1 MKKSVKLLS
10 VLLAVLMILSSLT
23 VGAFAAKTNYKTVAN
38 LEALGAYNEYG
49 TVTRLSSEERMSIVF
64 DELDRIL
71 AKANIKM
78 DTISVLGL
86 TIQLDFRDIDKIC
99 SSIDSF
105 KSTLNSGLAGFAM
118 AIVDLGILE
127 DVNLDSWQS
136 GMSRSGTAQM
146 TIIYEVLEVLKT
158 NSSVVQTVLT
168 SGIKLGMIA
177 NFIKGLDLSEINAM
191 VTDLPTLIRGL
202 IYPLFSRP
210 DDTATLRN
218 RYQAA
223 TYDIYGTIDE
233 FVKGLFTKRMKWT
246 SYRVDAAGNDLG
258 YTEALP
264 TTNATTRYFEFN
276 GDSVTQYDYQFKDD
290 KDKGYAKG
298 TWVATV
304 TYTKAIEYEGADTYV
319 FKAPEGYEGDGTLKW
334 YAAGD
339 EGYWIPALRDEVSNG
354 SLKNI
359 SLNSADYS
367 VLTLVYMFAPVLFQE
382 MAPVVLNGS
391 VKKLVAELFDVKFT
405 KIGTLGNLEEA
416 VPSDTFFTEPQGYYV
431 WEWSNYKV
439 IDGVP
444 YYRFEDEFFKG
455 EIPANISSYYY
466 MFDWNYH
473 IDGDWA
479 DEFIPAKDG
488 QTSAAGYTRILQALN
503 KFIGKAIDTIILDT
517 WTVPK
522 TGVTYN
528 KADIFTW
535 TDGGNDKLAN
545 NILNVARN
553 VVNIAPIEIF
563 GDYYQE
569 AQFYNAMMTGT
580 LSQAVNGA
588 ICELVKMVMP
598 QIIFP
603 DNVVNQN
610 MLAIAAV
617 VVRELCSQLMPS
629 YNFDALIYSDY
640 NNRAVHEGK
649 TQVYWLNTTITMG
662 MDLGMY
668 YLRNLADLGE
678 NTSSS
683 YYKVMKN
690 LGATPTDDAEA
701 MTYAADFDVAKWTYK
716 VDWIIDWA
724 LATDEWCWRMSKL
737 VNVTGATT
745 LTSYQDPWVKLNS
758 VLLAILPL
766 DQLLNA
772 DGGSASTFLE
782 KVLRNKIVDAVAG
795 TGSDINNTPFNF
807 DTFVS
812 LFDIPSGYFR
822 NGKILDQAL
831 KLVISIVNGVASKAY
846 GGELLSSSTY
856 TTLNAVLTHSNLRTT
871 AVNLVANI
879 LKFIYTNGVLDVALP
894 FVNMFLGWKTDPQ
907 EYHDPDIYWFNDG
920 GDTYLYS
927 GVTNTLRFVNN
938 SSGMLLKHRNAEADK
953 PYNIVVKSIS
963 FGDSGI
969 TTSTTFPKTCAPY
982 ETLDIAL
989 TVPANTNKAFKA
1001 TVVYAFTGKDGN
1013 ALGGDQT
1020 KSFFGYVS
1028 SNADQE
1034 AVKVD
1039 EVDTGDYWQ
1048 RDAYNQYVFTTNI
1061 YDTVTTY
1068 KGSATF
1074 LPAKLWTIFNSGN
1087 KTKSWASQ
1095 KYDTVPGAP
1104 MNTYFQ
1110 VITDR
1115 ATAGWAAKLTDS
1127 SVGSDT
1133 SSSGLFWKAKSG
1145 VTADTNFPYG
1155 TYDGGQV
1162 AVKYGSKSGTW
1173 SVDFIYYNDYDIN
1186 NVLNKYINLNI
1197 EASDVSAEGQT
1208 AYTNYTSKLLDVVKW
1223 AYIPKRTDYVT
1234 AVQPNIQNAI
1244 TALDNAYEALEPYI
1258 EVVPV
1263 DYEAEL
1269 QEVLDTAE
1277 PNDRDYDFQ
1286 DYKLFEYFKYEN
1298 QRTNIREMLKAY
1310 TRPEMP
1316 TDYIE
1321 GEALTIDQINAIKGA
1336 NNATI
1341 ARGITA
1347 TLSHPTEDDMTAY
1360 LAADAAYTKPNYSPL
1375 LIADTKVKVPY
1386 YQGFMFNNPRD
1397 NYYNQFLAKEVAY
1410 ADANFPAADESKYS
1424 PDTWAEYATRL
1435 ATAKA
1440 VLADA
1445 NALHS
1450 EIFDAKYFLMVAMR
1464 NLNEIEHSM
1473 KDNGENYLAEL
1484 TALTQNAEVI
1494 LNNIDY
1500 YAVVDGVDMDEA
1512 LGQLVKALGVRYT
1525 NDNGDAAI
1533 LYDHSAYTFLD
1544 YDRVNTTK
1552 EKGKVD
1558 EAADKL
1564 KAAIDNFYVDALG
1577 EKDGDTVV
1585 NTVESQLK
1593 TISGIQPGSLANAAD
1608 LMDHVVQKIAN
1619 ATYTPAVSAK
1629 SGLFGTGAKVD
1640 VSVEG
1645 IGTLVTYYVVIF
1657 GDVNG
1662 DGAIDAFDTYTTD
1675 RAVNSIEEL
1684 KDSYFTAADIDA
1696 DDAVALADYAV
1707 VKNAVAGTPI
1717 PANG

>member
-1 MKKSVKLLS
+1 MKKSTKLLS

-23 VGAFAAKTNYKTVAN
+23 LAASAAKANYKTVAN
-38 LEALGAYNEYG
+38 LESLSAYNNYG
-49 TVTRLSSEERMSIVF
+49 TVTRLSSEERFSIVL

-71 AKANIKM
+71 AKANINM
-78 DTISVLGL
+78 GTVFNALGL
-86 TIQLDFRDIDKIC
+86 SITLDFRSIDKVC
-99 SSIDSF
+99 SSLDTIYNTF
-105 KSTLNSGLAGFAM
+105 NSGLASFAM
-118 AIVDLGILE
+118 LILNFGIIE
-127 DVNLDSWQS
+127 DVNFDSWKT
-136 GMSRSGTAQM
+136 GMTRAGTAQL
-146 TIIYEVLEVLKT
+146 TIIYEVLELLSK
-158 NSSVVQTVLT
+158 NSSVVNTALT
-168 SGIKLGMIA
+168 SGLDLGMIGSL
-177 NFIKGLDLSEINAM
+177 ITGLDLSEINAM
-191 VTDLPTLIRGL
+191 ITDLPTLIRGL

-218 RYQAA
+218 RYQTA
-223 TYDIYGTIDE
+223 TYDINTTIDE
-233 FVKGLFTKRMKWT
+233 FVKGIFTKPMNWT
-246 SYRVDAAGNDLG
+246 SYRVDAQGNDLG
-258 YTEALP
+258 YTVALP
-264 TTNATTRYFEFN
+264 TTNATTRYFEIN
-276 GDSVTQYDYQFKDD
+276 GDSITQYDYQFKDND
-290 KDKGYAKG
+290 EKGYTKG
-298 TWVATV
+298 EWAATV
-304 TYTKAIEYEGADTYV
+304 TYTKDAEYEGSDTYV
-319 FKAPEGYEGDGTLKW
+319 FRAPEGYDGDQTLK
-334 YAAGD
+334 YYTAGND
-339 EGYWIPALRDEVSNG
+339 GYFVPGIRDAINNGDLSFSLNG
-354 SLKNI
+354 S
-359 SLNSADYS
+359 DS
-367 VLTLVYMFAPVLFQE
+367 VLTLLYKFVPYVFRA

-405 KIGTLGNLEEA
+405 KIGTLGNLEVE
-416 VPSDTFFTEPQGYYV
+416 VPSDTFFTEAQGEYL

-444 YYRFEDEFFKG
+444 YYRFEDEFFVG

-473 IDGDWA
+473 VDDDFI
-479 DEFIPAKDG
+479 DEFIPAADG
-488 QTSAAGYTRILQALN
+488 STSAAGYTRILQGLN
-503 KFIGKAIDTIILDT
+503 DFVAKVIDLAILDT

-522 TGVTYN
+522 TSATYS

-535 TDGGNDKLAN
+535 TAGGNDKMLN

-553 VVNIAPIEIF
+553 VVQIAPVEIF

-569 AQFYNAMMTGT
+569 AQFYDVMMTGT

-588 ICELVKMVMP
+588 ICEGVKMLMP

-640 NNRAVHEGK
+640 NNRAVIEGK
-649 TQVYWLNTTITMG
+649 DQAYWLNTTLTMG
-662 MDLGMY
+662 LDLGLY

-678 NTSSS
+678 DTSSS
-683 YYKVMKN
+683 YYTVMKN
-690 LGATPTDDAEA
+690 LGATPTNDAEA
-701 MTYAADFDVAKWTYK
+701 MTYTADFDVSKWTYK
-716 VDWIIDWA
+716 VDWVIDWA

-737 VNVTGATT
+737 VNATGATT
-745 LTSYQDPWVKLNS
+745 LTSYQDPWAKLNS

-772 DGGSASTFLE
+772 DGASASTFLE
-782 KVLRNKIVDAVAG
+782 KVLRNKIVDAI
-795 TGSDINNTPFNF
+795 SNLDLP
-807 DTFVS
+807 TFVS

-822 NGKILDQAL
+822 NSNILNQAV
-831 KLVISIVNGVASKAY
+831 KLVVKIVNGVVNKSY
-846 GGELLSSSTY
+846 GGELLASGTY
-856 TTLNAVLTHSNLRTT
+856 TTLNAVLTHNNLKSTVTT
-871 AVNLVANI
+871 LVGKI
-879 LKFIYTNGVLDVALP
+879 LSFVYTNGVLDVALP
-894 FVNMFLGWKTDPQ
+894 FINMFLGWKTDPQ
-907 EYHDPDIYWFNDG
+907 EYKDPDMYWFNDG
-920 GDTYLYS
+920 GDTYLYR

-938 SSGMLLKHRNAEADK
+938 SSGMLLKHRNAAADK
-953 PYNIVVKSIS
+953 PYNIVVKAIN

-969 TTSTTFPKTCAPY
+969 TSSQSLPVTCAPY
-982 ETLDIAL
+982 DTLDIPL
-989 TVPANTNKAFKA
+989 TIPANVNKAFEVA
-1001 TVVYAFTGKDGN
+1001 VTYAFTGKDGN

-1020 KSFFGYVS
+1020 VYYYGYISTVQ
-1028 SNADQE
+1028 DQE
-1034 AVKVD
+1034 HEHVD
-1039 EVDTGDYWQ
+1039 DVDTGDYWQ
-1048 RDAYNQYVFTTNI
+1048 RDGYDSYVFTRDIYESVTN
-1061 YDTVTTY
+1061 Y
-1068 KGSATF
+1068 KGSASYK
-1074 LPAKLWTIFNSGN
+1074 AATIQIGN
-1087 KTKSWASQ
+1087 KEKSFQSV
-1095 KYDTVPGAP
+1095 KYDTTPGAP
-1104 MNTYFQ
+1104 MSTYFNL
-1110 VITDR
+1110 ITDR
-1115 ATAGWAAKLTDS
+1115 ATAGWVPKLVKG
-1127 SVGSDT
+1127 SVTNT
-1133 SSSGLFWKAKSG
+1133 SGYFWKAKSG

-1155 TYDGGQV
+1155 VYDGGQI
-1162 AVKYGSKSGTW
+1162 ALKYGSKSGTYII
-1173 SVDFIYYNDYDIN
+1173 DFIYYNDFNIAS
-1186 NVLNKYINLNI
+1186 VMNKYIDLQLD
-1197 EASDVSAEGQT
+1197 ASDISAEGQSYFT
-1208 AYTNYTSKLLDVVKW
+1208 AYKTALLNVVKW
-1223 AYIPKRTDYVT
+1223 ADIAKRTDYVT
-1234 AVQPNIQNAI
+1234 AVQPNIEPAI
-1244 TALDNAYEALEPYI
+1244 AALDAAYEALKPYI
-1258 EVVPV
+1258 TAEAVN
-1263 DYEAEL
+1263 YEAAL
-1269 QEVLDTAE
+1269 QAVLDDCE
-1277 PNDRDYDFQ
+1277 DRDRDYDFQ

-1298 QRTNIREMLKAY
+1298 QRTAIREKIKAY
-1310 TRPEMP
+1310 NGPVEP

-1321 GEALTIDQINAIKGA
+1321 GENVSIDTINAIKAA

-1347 TLSHPTEDDMTAY
+1347 TLSHPTEDDITAY
-1360 LAADAAYTKPNYSPL
+1360 QTALADFRLPAFTEL
-1375 LIADTKVKVPY
+1375 EIEDTKAKLPY
-1386 YQGFMFNNPRD
+1386 YKSFMMANPRD

-1410 ADANFPAADESKYS
+1410 ADANFPASDEGLYS

-1440 VLADA
+1440 VLANA

-1473 KDNGENYLAEL
+1473 KDDGNNYLAEL

-1494 LNNIDY
+1494 LNNIGY

-1593 TISGIQPGSLANAAD
+1593 TISGIQPGSLANAND
-1608 LMDHVVQKIAN
+1608 LMAHVVQKIAN

-1629 SGLFGTGAKVD
+1629 SGVFGTGAKVD

-1645 IGTLVTYYVVIF
+1645 IGTLVTYYVVIY

-1662 DGAIDAFDTYTTD
+1662 DGAIDAFDTFTTD
-1675 RAVNSIEEL
+1675 RAVNGIETL
-1684 KDSYFTAADIDA
+1684 ADSYFTAADIDA

-1717 PANG
+1717 AANG